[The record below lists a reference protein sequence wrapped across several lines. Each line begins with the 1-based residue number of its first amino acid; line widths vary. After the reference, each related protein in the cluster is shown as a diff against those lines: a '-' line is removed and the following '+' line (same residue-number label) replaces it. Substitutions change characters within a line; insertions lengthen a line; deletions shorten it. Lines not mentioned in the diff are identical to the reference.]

1 MRPLVRNIFLLFG
14 IAAIVA
20 MACSFDMADAM
31 RQIKLGRAAA
41 FLPLVVGVWVAVY
54 ALNARAFQ
62 VIVNTGADGKR
73 LSFLHSYK
81 LTVSGFAFSYT
92 TPFGFG
98 GGPYRVMELNAYIG
112 ISRSMAS
119 VALYSMMHILSHFIF
134 WATGIVLFI
143 IFYFGKMTPS
153 LWSVFGTFAAVLTVA
168 LFVFSLCYRKG
179 VIVALY
185 RGLLYIP
192 LLKRYTRRFWD
203 THEEQMR
210 QVDRHIAYL
219 HERPR
224 AFWGSL
230 LCEYLGRIVNS
241 LEFYFILLAFGCQV
255 SLADAILVLAFS
267 SFVGNVF
274 FFFPMQMGARE
285 GGLALIIQI
294 LGVTT
299 HSGLGIFA
307 ALYTRIRELFWVFV
321 GVSLVKVGNRRLMK

>member
-14 IAAIVA
+14 ITAIIV

-31 RQIKLGRAAA
+31 RHIRLGRAAA
-41 FLPLVVGVWVAVY
+41 FLPLVIGIWVAVY
-54 ALNARAFQ
+54 AFNARAFQ

-119 VALYSMMHILSHFIF
+119 VALYSMMHILSHFFF
-134 WATGIVLFI
+134 WTTGIILFI
-143 IFYFGKMTPS
+143 IFHFEKMTS
-153 LWSVFGTFAAVLTVA
+153 WLWSLFGIFAAVLTLA

-185 RGLLYIP
+185 RVLLYIP
-192 LLKRYTRRFWD
+192 LLKKYTRRFWNKN
-203 THEEQMR
+203 EENMR
-210 QVDRHIAYL
+210 QVDRNIAYL
-219 HERPR
+219 HEQPR

-241 LEFYFILLAFGCQV
+241 FEFFFILMAFGCNV
-255 SLADAILVLAFS
+255 SFADAILVLAFS

-285 GGLALIIQI
+285 GGLALIIKI
-294 LGVTT
+294 LGVTAGG
-299 HSGLGIFA
+299 GLGIFA
-307 ALYTRIRELFWVFV
+307 ALYTRIRELFWVFI
-321 GVSLVKVGNRRLMK
+321 GVSLVKVGNRRLMQ

>member
-14 IAAIVA
+14 IAAIIV
-20 MACSFDMADAM
+20 MACSFDTAEAM
-31 RQIKLGRAAA
+31 RHIRLGRAAA
-41 FLPLVVGVWVAVY
+41 FLPLVVGVWVFVY

-62 VIVNTGADGKR
+62 IIVNTSADGKR
-73 LSFLHSYK
+73 LSLLRSYK

-112 ISRSMAS
+112 MSRAMAS
-119 VALYSMMHILSHFIF
+119 VALYSMMHILSHFFF

-143 IFYFGKMTPS
+143 VFYFDKMTPW
-153 LWSVFGTFAAVLTVA
+153 LWSAFGTFAAVFLVA

-185 RGLLYIP
+185 RVLLYVP
-192 LLKRYTRRFWD
+192 LLKRYTRRFWEKN
-203 THEEQMR
+203 EESMR
-210 QVDRHIAYL
+210 QVDRNIAYL

-224 AFWGSL
+224 AFWSSL
-230 LCEYLGRIVNS
+230 SCEYFGRIVNS
-241 LEFYFILLAFGCQV
+241 LEFFFILTAFGCRV

-285 GGLALIIQI
+285 GGLALIIKT
-294 LGVTT
+294 LGVTAGG
-299 HSGLGIFA
+299 GLGIFA
-307 ALYTRIRELFWVFV
+307 ALYTRLRELFWVFV
-321 GVSLVKVGNRRLMK
+321 GVSLVKVGNHRLMK